1 MAPSIND
8 FPHSNPSPQAS
19 VCKIG
24 INGFGRIGR
33 NVLRAALTRTDLQV
47 VAINHTCTTI
57 QDLIHLI
64 RYDSSMGNLP
74 PSIPIHALSDTLLSI
89 NGHQIALVSERTP
102 ANLNWAALGAD
113 YVIECT
119 GKFTKRADALQHVSH
134 AHAKRVIISAPSA
147 DAPTYVF
154 GVNSDNYSPDDARSV
169 ISCASCTTNCVA
181 PVLKV
186 LQGEFGV
193 AQGFLTTVHA
203 ATRSQSVL
211 DGYSKKNRRLG
222 RSVFDNII
230 PTTTGAAKAIA
241 SVLPELTGKVTGV
254 SIRVPTPNVSMID
267 LTISTEQPTSLAEIL
282 AAFRRAAKS
291 ELAGVLAVSDEELVS
306 SDYLGNPHS
315 AVVDAPACVELNP
328 QFFKIMAWYDNEW
341 GYSNRL
347 LDLAKYVASQEV
359 EA

>member
-8 FPHSNPSPQAS
+8 FPHSNPSPQS
-19 VCKIG
+19 PVCKIG

-33 NVLRAALTRTDLQV
+33 NVLRAALNRPDLQI

-64 RYDSSMGNLP
+64 RYDSCMGNLP
-74 PSIPIHALSDTLLSI
+74 PTIPIHALSDTLLSI
-89 NGHQIALVSERTP
+89 NGHQIALTSERSLQ
-102 ANLNWAALGAD
+102 NLNWAALGAD

-119 GKFTKRADALQHVSH
+119 GKFTKHAQALEHITH

-147 DAPTYVF
+147 DAPTYVY
-154 GVNSDNYSPDDARSV
+154 GVNSDAYTAEERV
-169 ISCASCTTNCVA
+169 ISCASCTTNCVT

-186 LQGEFGV
+186 LQGHFGI

-203 ATRSQSVL
+203 ATRSQQVL

-241 SVLPELTGKVTGV
+241 TVLPELTGKVTGV

-267 LTISTEQPTSLAEIL
+267 LTISTEKPTSLAEIL
-282 AAFRRAAKS
+282 AVFRRAAKS
-291 ELAGVLAVSDEELVS
+291 ELAGVLAVTDEELVS

-315 AVVDAPACVELNP
+315 AIIDAPACLELNP

-347 LDLAKYVASQEV
+347 LDLTKHVASQEL
-359 EA
+359 EHR

>member
-8 FPHSNPSPQAS
+8 FPHSTSSPQS
-19 VCKIG
+19 PVCKIG

-33 NVLRAALTRTDLQV
+33 NVLRAALNRPDLQI

-57 QDLIHLI
+57 DDLIHLI

-89 NGHQIALVSERTP
+89 NGHQIALTSERTLQ
-102 ANLNWAALGAD
+102 NLDWAALGAE

-119 GKFTKRADALQHVSH
+119 GKFTKH
-134 AHAKRVIISAPSA
+134 AA
-147 DAPTYVF
+147 DAPTFVF
-154 GVNSDNYSPDDARSV
+154 GVNSDEYTADEARRV
-169 ISCASCTTNCVA
+169 ISCASCTTNCVT

-186 LQGEFGV
+186 LQGQFGI

-211 DGYSKKNRRLG
+211 DGYSRKNRRLG

-241 SVLPELTGKVTGV
+241 TVLPALSGKVTGV

-267 LTISTEQPTSLAEIL
+267 LTVSTEKPTSLAEVL
-282 AAFRRAAKS
+282 AVFRRAAKG
-291 ELAGVLAVSDEELVS
+291 ELAGVLAVSEEELVS

-315 AVVDAPACVELNP
+315 AIIDAPACLELNP

-347 LDLAKYVASQEV
+347 LDLARHVASQELG
-359 EA
+359 A